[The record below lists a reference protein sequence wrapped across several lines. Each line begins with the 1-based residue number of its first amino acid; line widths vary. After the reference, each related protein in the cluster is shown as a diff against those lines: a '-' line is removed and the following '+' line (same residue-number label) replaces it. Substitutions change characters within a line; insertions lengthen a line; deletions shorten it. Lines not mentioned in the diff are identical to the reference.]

1 MPRAALAYQLA
12 AWTGP
17 PMNARGG
24 APLTI
29 AGLLQAQRSRG
40 NRAVQRHLRRH
51 TVAVSPPPSRRPS
64 GDAPGVQRLSLDDLV
79 PDAILDPIKSLVRQ
93 VTGFGSDVTSR
104 SQAAASGAQAE
115 ADATAGTVQGETG
128 AAVNAEVSSGES
140 ATAGAQSQ
148 SATAESS
155 TNATTASGEAK
166 AGQLE
171 GALPE
176 AEHATD
182 PVKSAI
188 EPAPGMDLSGDGRQ
202 AGAADTRSQPDGADG
217 QAAGDGHRT
226 MSAPPLDGTATP
238 TVAPP
243 QAAGPEAATDQPG
256 ARGEARAG
264 RSASAPAANGVRPA
278 PRTPHEME
286 QPGGGPPAPESAAT
300 WDCDAASILDK
311 ISSVR
316 KSVID
321 GLTKVVKAVVPERVL
336 EFAQQGIAKLQ
347 AAISAIKQKVE
358 AAKKAVT
365 EWVDDKL
372 KPVRAAFDA
381 AVKLAS
387 EKIDAAKRAVSEKV
401 AKAMAWASEKWT
413 ALKTRV
419 STAVQGAIQWAKD
432 GVSSLAQRAR
442 DLAGRFWDM
451 LPDWIKGPLAGA
463 GAALAAPIALAVKAG
478 QTAATWIESKA
489 SWVKE
494 KLKGAADTATKF
506 LAEKYQKVRGFVVKV
521 GEKIAKGVSW
531 IKEKAVAVGKAVY
544 KKLDQLSGGRLT
556 RWREAAAKRFAELKG
571 KVCAFTGAIAGPCVE
586 RFVPEPVG
594 PGGKSFGRLT
604 TKAEI
609 NVPIEGVPVKVSSG
623 ATVTIERTSKK
634 YNVVLSGEG
643 FAGVGVKLSPGGG
656 GAGGGAGGAG
666 GDTSGSV
673 TVEGT
678 LPNKL
683 LAVMALGRGGGG
695 APGVPIPFG
704 AKPPATS
711 PASPDAK
718 GGGGGGGGASASA
731 EAGVKV
737 NVTLTYTF
745 DATAD
750 KTTCDGLGGLTA
762 FLASQGAAA
771 LLPEPFSALAAAGG
785 QAAFA
790 DKLTS
795 AKMTYAETGSVSATG
810 GPGSVSAKLEEGVS
824 IESRTDEKGKSLTAT
839 LFQSLSGEGSLKFA
853 PEGISLAKIGGS
865 LGGRQELAITY
876 NITQDNLDATFKQA
890 LTGSVTLSVFAGMTG
905 GLPAPVRD
913 RVQRILGCL
922 PGANEATV
930 SFELSQTVANLRAL
944 AMALDAELNKGSA
957 ATAEGV
963 WNAISDFLKNPD
975 NLIVQF
981 SAKLVLT
988 EKVLGV
994 NVSAS
999 QGGTGGSV
1007 DVGISRGQEIVLCP
1021 PVRLE
1026 GGLRGAVGAVVR
1038 GATPGNALLC
1048 DEDELIRRFGNRRR
1062 DLNIDP
1068 DEDPVSFPRP
1078 DDPPI
1083 LDTFRKIYNRL
1094 DSWNM
1099 YIRNN
1104 HPDLFPEFRRV
1115 FNLELKRQR
1124 WTDELKER
1132 AKLYKEQF
1140 RDISNTDPNRVRRDY
1155 EAYVLGTIQKEIDD
1169 ENRAIAVWYLAQTG
1183 EPKTVDEIIEEV
1195 HGEGTELWR
1204 AAWRDAIIKVNRV
1217 LAELW
1222 PPAKASVQQWLDQQR
1237 AGHPGVDLSGSIGEL
1252 DYIGS
1257 LATGYKGPPKQLIRF
1272 NPDKFDVDAN
1282 LPAPPLAKYAIAID
1296 HITPDRSRIFG
1307 RTTSITPLT
1316 QFSNETHAALGARVK
1331 GYDKSDPFDVAIDA
1345 PELPHQEWERRASER
1360 LYELRKHLDEST
1372 YVRMLGELSAGGYL
1386 KPDGK
1391 TVRTDLTQTQFNEMM
1406 AIMDRYEHGG

>member
-1 MPRAALAYQLA
+1 MPRAAIAYQLA

-17 PMNARGG
+17 PVNARGG

-40 NRAVQRHLRRH
+40 NRAVQLHLRRH
-51 TVAVSPPPSRRPS
+51 TVAVSPPSSRRPS
-64 GDAPGVQRLSLDDLV
+64 GDPSDVQRLSLDDV
-79 PDAILDPIKSLVRQ
+79 IPDAILNPIKSLVSQ
-93 VTGFGSDVTSR
+93 VTGFGSGVTSR
-104 SQAAASGAQAE
+104 SDTAAAGAQSEAE
-115 ADATAGTVQGETG
+115 VAASSVQGETG
-128 AAVNAEVSSGES
+128 AAVSAEVSSGEAAS
-140 ATAGAQSQ
+140 SGAQSQ
-148 SATAESS
+148 SATAEAS

-202 AGAADTRSQPDGADG
+202 AGAADTQPQPDGAAG

-226 MSAPPLDGTATP
+226 MSAPAPNGTARP
-238 TVAPP
+238 TAAPP
-243 QAAGPEAATDQPG
+243 QAAGPEAATDQPEAQG
-256 ARGEARAG
+256 DARAG
-264 RSASAPAANGVRPA
+264 RSASAPAANGTADGARPT

-286 QPGGGPPAPESAAT
+286 QPGGGKPTPEPAAT
-300 WDCDAASILDK
+300 WDCDTASILDK

-321 GLTKVVKAVVPERVL
+321 GLTKVVKAVVPERIL
-336 EFAQQGIAKLQ
+336 EFAQQGIAKVR
-347 AAISAIKQKVE
+347 AAIGAIKQKVE

-365 EWVDDKL
+365 DWVEGKL

-401 AKAMAWASEKWT
+401 AKAVAWASEKWT

-419 STAVQGAIQWAKD
+419 STSVEGAIQWAKD

-463 GAALAAPIALAVKAG
+463 AAALAAPIALAVKAG
-478 QTAATWIESKA
+478 QAAATWIQSKA
-489 SWVKE
+489 AWVKD
-494 KLKGAADTATKF
+494 KLKAAADTATKF
-506 LAEKYQKVRGFVVKV
+506 LAEKYQKVRAFVVKV
-521 GEKIAKGVSW
+521 GEKISKGVGW
-531 IKEKAVAVGKAVY
+531 IKDKAVAVGQAVY

-556 RWREAAAKRFAELKG
+556 KWREAAAKKFAELKG
-571 KVCAFTGAIAGPCVE
+571 KVCAFTGATAGPCVE

-643 FAGVGVKLSPGGG
+643 FAGVGAKLSPGGG
-656 GAGGGAGGAG
+656 GGGGGAGDAG
-666 GDTSGSV
+666 GDTSGNV

-704 AKPPATS
+704 ATPPAKS

-718 GGGGGGGGASASA
+718 GGAGGGGASASA

-795 AKMTYAETGSVSATG
+795 AKMTFAETGSISAKG
-810 GPGSVSAKLEEGVS
+810 GPASASAKLEEGVS
-824 IESRTDEKGKSLTAT
+824 LESRTDEKGKSLTAT

-853 PEGISLAKIGGS
+853 PGDISLAKIGGS

-876 NITQDNLDATFKQA
+876 NITQENLDATFKQA
-890 LTGSVTLSVFAGMTG
+890 LTGSVTLGVFAGMSG

-913 RVQRILGCL
+913 RVQRLLGCL

-944 AMALDAELNKGSA
+944 ALALDTELNKGSA
-957 ATAEGV
+957 ATAQGV
-963 WNAISDFLKNPD
+963 WNAISDFVKNPD

-981 SAKLVLT
+981 SAKLTLT

-1007 DVGISRGQEIVLCP
+1007 DLGISRGQEIVLCP
-1021 PVRLE
+1021 PTRLE
-1026 GGLRGAVGAVVR
+1026 GGLRGAVGAIVR

-1048 DEDELIRRFGNRRR
+1048 DEDELIRRFGNKRR
-1062 DLNIDP
+1062 DLNLDP
-1068 DEDPVSFPRP
+1068 DEDPVAFLHP
-1078 DDPPI
+1078 DDAPI
-1083 LDTFRKIYNRL
+1083 FESFRKIYNRL
-1094 DSWNM
+1094 DSWNT
-1099 YIRNN
+1099 YIENN
-1104 HPDLFPEFRRV
+1104 HPDLFPEFETE
-1115 FNLELKRQR
+1115 FNLKLKRKR
-1124 WTDELKER
+1124 WLDDLKHR
-1132 AKLYKEQF
+1132 AEVYKEEF
-1140 RDISNTDPNRVRRDY
+1140 RKLRNTDPEGARKEY
-1155 EAYVLGTIQKEIDD
+1155 ESRVLGTIQQEIDD
-1169 ENRAIAVWYLAQTG
+1169 ENHKIAVWYLAKTG
-1183 EPKTVDEIIEEV
+1183 ESKTVDEIIEEV

-1204 AAWRDAIIKVNRV
+1204 AAWRETIIKVNRV

-1222 PPAKASVQQWLDQQR
+1222 PPAKASTQQWLGEKR
-1237 AGHPGVDLSGSIGEL
+1237 AEHPDVDLTGSIGEL
-1252 DYIGS
+1252 DYTGS

-1272 NPDKFDVDAN
+1272 NPEKFDVDGN
-1282 LPAPPLAKYAIAID
+1282 VVAPPLAKYAIAID
-1296 HITPDRSRIFG
+1296 HLEPKRQKIFSRY
-1307 RTTSITPLT
+1307 TSIDPLKS
-1316 QFSNETHAALGARVK
+1316 FAHETDAVLGSRLN
-1331 GYDKSDPFDVAIDA
+1331 GYDKSDPFDVVIEA
-1345 PELPHQEWERRASER
+1345 PELPHQEWARRATER
-1360 LYELRKHLDEST
+1360 LYELRKRLDAST
-1372 YVRMLGELSAGGYL
+1372 YLRLMDELKAGGYL
-1386 KPDGK
+1386 KPDGQK
-1391 TVRTDLTQTQFNEMM
+1391 VRDDLTQTQFDAMM
-1406 AIMDRYEHGG
+1406 AVMDRYV